1 MHVNIT
7 TTLTESYPELRNT
20 FSQAN
25 AAYGKGKVSTKYIS
39 AVINFFEQM
48 PPRNYSLWIYI
59 WYSPSI
65 FRKL

>member
-7 TTLTESYPELRNT
+7 TTLTERYPELRNT

-39 AVINFFEQM
+39 ALNNVLAAFVH
-48 PPRNYSLWIYI
+48 
-59 WYSPSI
+59 
-65 FRKL
+65 

>member
-7 TTLTESYPELRNT
+7 TTLIERYPELRNT

-39 AVINFFEQM
+39 ALNNVLAAFVHYI
-48 PPRNYSLWIYI
+48 YSQRRYI
-59 WYSPSI
+59 W
-65 FRKL
+65 